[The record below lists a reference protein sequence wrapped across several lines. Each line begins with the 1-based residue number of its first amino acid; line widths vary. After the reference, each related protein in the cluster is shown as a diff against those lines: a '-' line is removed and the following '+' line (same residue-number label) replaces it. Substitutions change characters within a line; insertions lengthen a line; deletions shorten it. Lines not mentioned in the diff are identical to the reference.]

1 MITKIHLAHFQ
12 FPGFIRTRL
21 TVERTIMKTL
31 ACQISSTLMQL
42 LFSFYQ
48 NMNVEKTLIK
58 TLAFGHESWETLKT
72 NIDKKQCFL
81 VFLGLCIRDRSSC
94 ISSLIGL
101 GLN

>member
-1 MITKIHLAHFQ
+1 
-12 FPGFIRTRL
+12 
-21 TVERTIMKTL
+21 MKTL

-48 NMNVEKTLIK
+48 DMNVEKTLIQ
-58 TLAFGHESWETLKT
+58 TLASGHESWETLKT

-81 VFLGLCIRDRSSC
+81 VFLGLCIRDRSPC

-101 GLN
+101 GLNREILRGTSYFVVLSICLFHVMANL